1 MSLCVYCEVEEGCES
16 TVITMEPGMGTEL
29 SVKIVKGW
37 GIKMVGGSMSRGLP
51 FSGTSFP

>member
-37 GIKMVGGSMSRGLP
+37 GIKMVGGSVSRGLP